1 LATPFVYFIISLL
14 HHPANVTLFIFTPI
28 AAAKVLLT
36 TALAI
41 EFTSTHVN
49 LQEKEKKKWEIVP
62 SLTFD
67 YTHTHTHTHT
77 VKEEL
82 FATPVSLI
90 WTSQHTQRN
99 RKMSGERNTKKAGID
114 KLHFD
119 FFSIQFWENPIRN
132 GKGGPG
138 GRTVK
143 CQTKY

>member
-1 LATPFVYFIISLL
+1 
-14 HHPANVTLFIFTPI
+14 
-28 AAAKVLLT
+28 
-36 TALAI
+36 
-41 EFTSTHVN
+41 
-49 LQEKEKKKWEIVP
+49 
-62 SLTFD
+62 
-67 YTHTHTHTHT
+67 

-90 WTSQHTQRN
+90 WTLQHTLKGAGKCR
-99 RKMSGERNTKKAGID
+99 EREIKKKAGID